1 MKEVGSSESL
11 PVKEWGAE
19 LKLVDL
25 AQESVRILQECGE
38 DGIKS
43 DLLAEKLETPKRRVY
58 DVIAVLKA
66 LGQVETNRKF
76 DGTTIT
82 WIDRSK
88 DFVAKSVYDEL
99 RILLLEESDG
109 RKDFQVQVAELK
121 EQLRITRSKLRRDVQ
136 AVAMVNKTE
145 FNTTQLR
152 VRALSSSGI
161 KRVKHDGIEVLIITN
176 ESGIVVD
183 PSEIEIDEHEDLI
196 KNLQRL

>member
-82 WIDRSK
+82 WIDQSK

>member
-1 MKEVGSSESL
+1 M
-11 PVKEWGAE
+11 
-19 LKLVDL
+19 KLVDL
-25 AQESVRILQECGE
+25 AQESVKILQECGE

-43 DLLAEKLETPKRRVY
+43 DLLAEKLDTPKRRVY

-66 LGQVETNRKF
+66 LGHVDTSRKF

-82 WIDRSK
+82 WIDKSK
-88 DFVAKSVYDEL
+88 DFIAKNLHDEI
-99 RILLLEESDG
+99 RIQLSKESDG
-109 RKDFQVQVAELK
+109 RKNLQVQVAELK
-121 EQLRITRSKLRRDVQ
+121 EQLRITRTKLRRDVQ
-136 AVAMVNKTE
+136 AVERGDKSE

-176 ESGIVVD
+176 EAGIVVD

>member
-1 MKEVGSSESL
+1 M
-11 PVKEWGAE
+11 
-19 LKLVDL
+19 KLVDL
-25 AQESVRILQECGE
+25 AQESVRILQECGD

-43 DLLAEKLETPKRRVY
+43 DLLAEQLETPKRRVY

-66 LGQVETNRKF
+66 LGHVDTSRKF

-82 WIDRSK
+82 WIDKSK
-88 DFVAKSVYDEL
+88 DFVAKNLHDEI
-99 RILLLEESDG
+99 RIQLSEESDG
-109 RKDFQVQVAELK
+109 RKNLQVQVAELK
-121 EQLRITRSKLRRDVQ
+121 EQLRITRTKLRRDVQ
-136 AVAMVNKTE
+136 AVEMVDKSE

-196 KNLQRL
+196 KNLQRF